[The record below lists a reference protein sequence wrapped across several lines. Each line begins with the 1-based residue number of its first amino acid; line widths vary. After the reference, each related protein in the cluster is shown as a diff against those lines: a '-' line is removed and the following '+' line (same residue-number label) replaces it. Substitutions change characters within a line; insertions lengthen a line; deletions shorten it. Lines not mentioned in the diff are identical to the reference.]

1 MENANIRRW
10 LHDSKKKDSNTDRHF
25 NDSYAFSLWETVRRS
40 LFCHETGSGGRKIRS
55 LGIVMQ
61 GWYPLGGRGYTAEL
75 LGNEV
80 ISEIAQAHGKSS
92 AQVILHWNLQKG
104 VVVISGSS
112 SPEHINSSK
121 MSGSGDGLAV
131 WVEQSYNNTV
141 VKLKTSGFPAAL
153 PLVGVHFL

>member
-1 MENANIRRW
+1 MTAK
-10 LHDSKKKDSNTDRHF
+10 SKIQILIDI
-25 NDSYAFSLWETVRRS
+25 LMTVMLS
-40 LFCHETGSGGRKIRS
+40 ACGKQSGEAYFAMKQAVEDGKIRS

-80 ISEIAQAHGKSS
+80 ISKIAQAHGKSP
-92 AQVILHWNLQKG
+92 AQVILRWNLQKG